1 MIVAMLT
8 PTPSAPE
15 PVRLLGHDIRWQLAR
30 ELSRSDRKVG
40 ELVEAVGE
48 RQNLVSYHL
57 GLLRHAGLVSER
69 RSSGDSRDIYYSLNV
84 GGLRDELDQSLA
96 TLHPALRVTPF
107 EGAPPVVQSAGQPR
121 LLFVC
126 TGNSARSQLAE
137 ALARHLAGAS
147 VSVTSAGP
155 RPTGVHPMTLTVL
168 KELGLPVDGLRSK
181 GIDEIEGE
189 FDFVITLCDVAREE
203 CPPFTGRP
211 ELIHWSLSDP
221 ARLGSSRRNLLPAFR
236 RTAAELRLR
245 ITYLL
250 PVVLAPTPD
259 RSHAASR

>member
-1 MIVAMLT
+1 MPI
-8 PTPSAPE
+8 PTLSAPE

-30 ELSRSDRKVG
+30 QLSRSDRKVG

-57 GLLRHAGLVSER
+57 GLLRRAGLVSER
-69 RSSGDSRDIYYSLNV
+69 RSSRDSRDIYYSLNV
-84 GGLRDELDQSLA
+84 GGLREGLDQSLA

-107 EGAPPVVQSAGQPR
+107 EGTPAVVQSAGQPR

-137 ALARHLAGAS
+137 AIARDLAGTS

-155 RPTGVHPMTLTVL
+155 RPTGIHPMTLTVL
-168 KELGLPVDGLRSK
+168 KELGFSADGLRSK

-189 FDFVITLCDVAREE
+189 FDFVITLCDVARED
-203 CPPFTGRP
+203 CPPFAGGP
-211 ELIHWSLSDP
+211 ELIHWSLPDP

-236 RTAAELRLR
+236 RTAEELRLR

-250 PVVLAPTPD
+250 PVVLAPTSH
-259 RSHAASR
+259 RSRAASK

>member
-1 MIVAMLT
+1 MLI

-30 ELSRSDRKVG
+30 QLSHSDRKVG

-57 GLLRHAGLVSER
+57 GLLRRAGLVSER
-69 RSSGDSRDIYYSLNV
+69 RSSRDSRDIYYSLNV
-84 GGLRDELDQSLA
+84 GGLRDGLDQSLA

-107 EGAPPVVQSAGQPR
+107 DKAPAVVQGAARPR

-137 ALARHLAGAS
+137 ALTRGLAGTS

-168 KELGLPVDGLRSK
+168 KELGMSVDGLRSK
-181 GIDEIEGE
+181 GIDEIDGK

-203 CPPFTGRP
+203 CPPFAGGP

-236 RTAAELRLR
+236 RTAEELRLR

-250 PVVLAPTPD
+250 PVVLAATSD
-259 RSHAASR
+259 RLRAASR